1 MASRGLSQPALLVS
15 STYCQPST
23 ELERQPI
30 IATAIGEGDCC
41 RRPVS
46 LKWKLNQTF
55 DPFEVN
61 QTFTNASCER
71 TCRRT
76 NGCLHFSVSAKKKE
90 CVVCS
95 GCLLVTNRASF
106 RSFSLERARPVPTA
120 CQVTQTI
127 NRWAASFKADTEGTN
142 RAALDAFRARAQQL
156 HGFGHSVLPTARVP
170 ETSPV
175 LYLFSGM
182 DITTA
187 HSFFPRAAEF
197 VLLAEWEPGE
207 LICFEYPDC
216 AKAATKSAKSMIEAL
231 AANPNYQSSRFQKST
246 FQTQVSS
253 RDPNGQPRPGTR
265 PIGVLPSMVGMLAL
279 AGHRFATA
287 ERLKPP
293 LYGIA
298 LTTSEGTRFVY
309 VSTWISS
316 NTTRALEQLDEVREG
331 FVDKRPFTAMFKAG
345 THTILRRDWVA
356 EWILRH
362 GVGTL
367 HDETGLVVDAYASS
381 CTAGAGEW
389 TVKLHGSANSSV
401 QVYNKLINQAS
412 KIAVNYEAAHKLA
425 RVQTSQAALGS
436 TRVKGVEYGRR
447 LAESEEPCFDNGM
460 GCAHE
465 LQRDRDSMLALARRH
480 SSKPLPFRI
489 GYHNGSSALFAG
501 WRTVGT
507 CPQSNLPVR
516 NWDSQR

>member
-1 MASRGLSQPALLVS
+1 M
-15 STYCQPST
+15 
-23 ELERQPI
+23 
-30 IATAIGEGDCC
+30 IA
-41 RRPVS
+41 
-46 LKWKLNQTF
+46 
-55 DPFEVN
+55 
-61 QTFTNASCER
+61 
-71 TCRRT
+71 
-76 NGCLHFSVSAKKKE
+76 
-90 CVVCS
+90 
-95 GCLLVTNRASF
+95 
-106 RSFSLERARPVPTA
+106 
-120 CQVTQTI
+120 
-127 NRWAASFKADTEGTN
+127 
-142 RAALDAFRARAQQL
+142 
-156 HGFGHSVLPTARVP
+156 
-170 ETSPV
+170 
-175 LYLFSGM
+175 
-182 DITTA
+182 
-187 HSFFPRAAEF
+187 
-197 VLLAEWEPGE
+197 
-207 LICFEYPDC
+207 
-216 AKAATKSAKSMIEAL
+216 AL
-231 AANPNYQSSRFQKST
+231 AANPNYQSSRFQKAT
-246 FQTQVSS
+246 FQEQVRR
-253 RDPNGQPRPGTR
+253 RDAHGRSRPGTR

-412 KIAVNYEAAHKLA
+412 KIAVMYEADHQLA
-425 RVQTSQAALGS
+425 RVQKPQAALGS

-447 LAESEEPCFDNGM
+447 LAESEKPCFDNGM
-460 GCAHE
+460 VA
-465 LQRDRDSMLALARRH
+465 STRH
-480 SSKPLPFRI
+480 F
-489 GYHNGSSALFAG
+489 H
-501 WRTVGT
+501 
-507 CPQSNLPVR
+507 
-516 NWDSQR
+516 

>member
-1 MASRGLSQPALLVS
+1 MASRGLPQPAPLVS

-207 LICFEYPDC
+207 LICFEHPDC
-216 AKAATKSAKSMIEAL
+216 ANAATASAKSMIAAL
-231 AANPNYQSSRFQKST
+231 AANPNYQSSRFQKAT
-246 FQTQVSS
+246 FQAQVRR
-253 RDPNGQPRPGTR
+253 RDAHGRSQPGTR

-389 TVKLHGSANSSV
+389 TVKLHGSASSSES
-401 QVYNKLINQAS
+401 VYNKLINQAS

-465 LQRDRDSMLALARRH
+465 LQRDRDSMLALARRN
-480 SSKPLPFRI
+480 SSTPLPFKI
-489 GYHNGSSALFAG
+489 GYHNGASALFAG

-507 CPQSNLPVR
+507 CPP
-516 NWDSQR
+516 